1 MNSKGENAVER
12 KRRQLRESGP
22 TIKCQ
27 KGVIFDLFLTPAN
40 CCCAAHE
47 LLEEL
52 AFVQMQ
58 LLALRGYQVENAEKT

>member
-12 KRRQLRESGP
+12 KRRQLEAKETRLIAYIVDDSPGNRPSGLS
-22 TIKCQ
+22 
-27 KGVIFDLFLTPAN
+27 DDEYD
-40 CCCAAHE
+40 E

-58 LLALRGYQVENAEKT
+58 LRALRGYQVENAEKT